1 MVLMKQMTNDTKG
14 YEIGHINKYQYSEHN
29 NYHHRFVGA
38 PRGRKQSQNDE
49 RTPPER
55 GEW

>member
-1 MVLMKQMTNDTKG
+1 MKQMTNDTKG

-29 NYHHRFVGA
+29 NYHHRFVAA